1 MRENIHLKSI
11 IKFERETKEKAD
23 IARMHEIKQMALNMI
38 KRLERVEKQ
47 EYNGEDRKII
57 NGQ

>member
-1 MRENIHLKSI
+1 
-11 IKFERETKEKAD
+11 
-23 IARMHEIKQMALNMI
+23 MHEIKQMALNMI

-57 NGQ
+57 NGQEMKEIF